1 MEDNLSELLK
11 EKSSVLF
18 YDLKMFLE
26 KNIGKTS
33 SVRYPNWNY
42 GEIYSGQCVILGE
55 IVESERTVPELEI
68 RLSEKFPEMSTIKLT
83 YHKKK
88 VFEKP
93 SFFGSKKVPYVE
105 SESICLYPKNR
116 RTDLFLEKD
125 YILQEDDWKLKCE
138 ELEVSQ
144 SVIEFLEKYFNFID
158 DWIQK
163 ELNTQNNTQS
173 EIIESLNSLDVDNDG
188 VPDVLED
195 VPDLMELLE
204 VNQDKLIDKEHIKEI
219 VRLIINNEKKC
230 VGLKELYLDIN
241 SLLKKEK
248 LNVTE
253 LKDVYDDLNDGIVS
267 YQMVV
272 LSIVS
277 LINSSSSNK
286 PVQYYKEYELL
297 ESLGL
302 FYSTW
307 EKEISRKLDQVEG
320 GLRELINS
328 IGKMERNIISSLSS
342 NVNRIIHGIEGLEKS
357 VNLSLKSV
365 DSSIS
370 LNTFVTGIQS
380 YQTSQLHKKLNS

>member
-11 EKSSVLF
+11 EKSRTLF
-18 YDLKMFLE
+18 NDLKTFLE
-26 KNIGKTS
+26 TNIGKTS
-33 SVRYPNWNY
+33 SVPFHVWKV
-42 GEIYSGQCVILGE
+42 GEIENGQYVSNGE
-55 IVESERTVPELEI
+55 IVESQRKNPELRIQLFEDSPVNSS
-68 RLSEKFPEMSTIKLT
+68 LEVT
-83 YHKKK
+83 YHRKM

-93 SFFGSKKVPYVE
+93 SFFGSKKIPYVK
-105 SESICLYPKNR
+105 SESIQLYSRYRGDFP
-116 RTDLFLEKD
+116 LYEEEFILE
-125 YILQEDDWKLKCE
+125 EDDWELKCK
-138 ELEVSQ
+138 ELEVSK
-144 SVIEFLEKYFNFID
+144 SVIEVLEKYFNFID

-163 ELNTQNNTQS
+163 ELNTQNNTQL
-173 EIIESLNSLDVDNDG
+173 EIIESLNNLDMDNDG
-188 VPDVLED
+188 IPDVLEE

-241 SLLKKEK
+241 SLLKKER

-302 FYSTW
+302 FQSTW
-307 EKEISRKLDQVEG
+307 EKEISHKLDQIEG
-320 GLRELINS
+320 GLRELISS
-328 IGKMERNIISSLSS
+328 IGSLERNIISSLTS
-342 NVNRIIHGIEGLEKS
+342 NVNRIIKGVKELE
-357 VNLSLKSV
+357 VNVNSSLSQIDK
-365 DSSIS
+365 SIS
-370 LNTFVTGIQS
+370 LNTFVTGIQT
-380 YQTSQLHKKLNS
+380 YQTYKLNKNLRS

>member
-1 MEDNLSELLK
+1 MEENLSELLK

-33 SVRYPNWNY
+33 SVTFHLWKV
-42 GEIYSGQCVILGE
+42 GEIEIGQYVSNGE
-55 IVESERTVPELEI
+55 IVESKRKVPELRIQLFED
-68 RLSEKFPEMSTIKLT
+68 FPVNSSVKMT

-93 SFFGSKKVPYVE
+93 SFFGSKKIPYFE
-105 SESICLYPKNR
+105 SEFIELYSRYRSYEP
-116 RTDLFLEKD
+116 LEEEF
-125 YILQEDDWKLKCE
+125 ILEEDDWKLKCK

-144 SVIEFLEKYFNFID
+144 SVIDVLEKYFNFIG

-173 EIIESLNSLDVDNDG
+173 EIIDSLNNLDVDNDG
-188 VPDVLED
+188 IPDVLEE

-241 SLLKKEK
+241 GLLKKEK

-277 LINSSSSNK
+277 LITSSSSNK

-302 FYSTW
+302 FQSTW
-307 EKEISRKLDQVEG
+307 EKEISRKLDQLDGSLKEI
-320 GLRELINS
+320 INS